1 MVHNSFTTNLKDIG
15 IFESR
20 ILEIFI
26 FGILFYGMD
35 CSMPSMPRSF
45 YIGHGGGWDV
55 GERSIEKGRHAARLR
70 RKTGVNGKMG
80 HLLGLFK
87 EGKEIPS
94 EYGGWRLLFTLDCAE
109 KKETTDGGRDFFESV
124 TDQCKS

>member
-55 GERSIEKGRHAARLR
+55 GERSIEKGRR
-70 RKTGVNGKMG
+70 RAFTPENGRQW
-80 HLLGLFK
+80 
-87 EGKEIPS
+87 E
-94 EYGGWRLLFTLDCAE
+94 
-109 KKETTDGGRDFFESV
+109 DGPFAWAV
-124 TDQCKS
+124 